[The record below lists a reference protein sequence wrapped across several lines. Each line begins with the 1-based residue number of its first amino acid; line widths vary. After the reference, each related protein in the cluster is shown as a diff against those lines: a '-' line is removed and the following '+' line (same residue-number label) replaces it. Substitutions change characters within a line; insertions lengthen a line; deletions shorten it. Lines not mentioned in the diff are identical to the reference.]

1 MNLDSDKK
9 GSEVEF
15 SSEEDKPKAFESE
28 EEVKLDHL
36 LNKNKD
42 IPMSPLKQ
50 RAGSN
55 PPP

>member
-1 MNLDSDKK
+1 LDSDKK
-9 GSEVEF
+9 GSDFEF

-42 IPMSPLKQ
+42 IPTSPSK
-50 RAGSN
+50 
-55 PPP
+55 